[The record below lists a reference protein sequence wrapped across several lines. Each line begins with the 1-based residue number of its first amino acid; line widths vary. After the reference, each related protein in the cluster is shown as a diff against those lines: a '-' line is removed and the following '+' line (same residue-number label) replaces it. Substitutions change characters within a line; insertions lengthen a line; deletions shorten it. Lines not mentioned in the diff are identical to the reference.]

1 MTVLDRLLPAAR
13 LRELHHADVAAG
25 PARAW
30 DAVRHGDLADSP
42 AVRALFS
49 LRTLFERLAGGGT
62 TALALRID
70 DMRSTPEAAG
80 FQRLAETPGAEVAV
94 GAIGKV
100 WRLRIPFVHV
110 ADADAY
116 ARFDARGFVKVAWA
130 IRVAPRLEGGSRVEV
145 EVRVTATDDA
155 SWRKFRWYFAV
166 VGPFSRFIRRAL
178 LSGLRRRLG
187 DPAASGG
194 RPDAMPAVGRSGP
207 EG

>member
-1 MTVLDRLLPAAR
+1 MTALDRLVPFPR
-13 LRELHHADVAAG
+13 LREIHRADVAAA

-30 DAVRHGDLADSP
+30 DAVRYGDLADSAP
-42 AVRALFS
+42 VRALFA
-49 LRTLFERLAGGGT
+49 LRTLFERLGGGGT
-62 TALALRID
+62 SALALRVD
-70 DMRSTPEAAG
+70 DMRSTPEAPG
-80 FQRLAETPGAEVAV
+80 FQRLAETPGTEISV

-100 WRLRIPFVHV
+100 WRPRIPFVHV
-110 ADADAY
+110 DDADAY

-130 IRVAPRLEGGSRVEV
+130 IRVSPRDAGGSRVEV

-187 DPAASGG
+187 APTEHGRGAASAAAA
-194 RPDAMPAVGRSGP
+194 RTR
-207 EG
+207 

>member
-1 MTVLDRLLPAAR
+1 VTALDRLLPSPR
-13 LRELHHADVAAG
+13 LVEVHHADVAAA

-30 DAVRHGDLADSP
+30 EAVRHGDLADAP
-42 AVRALFS
+42 AARALFF
-49 LRTLFERLAGGGT
+49 LRTLFERAAGGGT
-62 TALALRID
+62 PALAVRID
-70 DMRSTPEAAG
+70 DLRSTPGAPG
-80 FQRLAETPGAEVAV
+80 FQRLVETPGAEVAV

-130 IRVAPRLEGGSRVEV
+130 IRVAPRDGGGSRVEV
-145 EVRVTATDDA
+145 EVRVTATDEA

-166 VGPFSRFIRRAL
+166 VGPFSRLIRRGL
-178 LSGLRRRLG
+178 LSGLRTH
-187 DPAASGG
+187 
-194 RPDAMPAVGRSGP
+194 AMPVPGP

>member
-1 MTVLDRLLPAAR
+1 MTALDRLLPSPRLVEAR
-13 LRELHHADVAAG
+13 HADVAAE

-30 DAVRHGDLADSP
+30 EAVRHGDLADAP

-49 LRTLFERLAGGGT
+49 LRTLLERRSGGAPP
-62 TALALRID
+62 ALALRID
-70 DMRSTPEAAG
+70 DMRSTPEAPG
-80 FQRLAETPGAEVAV
+80 FQPLAETPGAEVAV

-130 IRVAPRLEGGSRVEV
+130 IRVSPRGGGGSRVEV
-145 EVRVTATDDA
+145 EVRVTATDEA

-178 LSGLRRRLG
+178 LSGLRRRLSACG
-187 DPAASGG
+187 GTPAW
-194 RPDAMPAVGRSGP
+194 PPARGP
-207 EG
+207 SRTR